1 MDNDNILIRSLSASG
16 ELLATGSS
24 KSLLSSGC
32 GNNLTTRLRL
42 ENERLR
48 REVSELRRLM
58 SASGT
63 PTPAPTP
70 ADVTITP
77 HPDLDQLEG
86 EEKIKALE
94 GELLQTRDAL
104 SSKYALDTT
113 HLFVYC
119 LSRLVQNV
127 RIASAGPDLFLVNCM
142 HKELDWQSRAGLEA
156 G

>member
-1 MDNDNILIRSLSASG
+1 MIFSFPLSAPG
-16 ELLATGSS
+16 ELLASGSS

-113 HLFVYC
+113 HSFVYT
-119 LSRLVQNV
+119 Q
-127 RIASAGPDLFLVNCM
+127 
-142 HKELDWQSRAGLEA
+142 
-156 G
+156 